1 MFKITIYNMKNGG
14 GFRKFEF
21 SEPKTAMSHFREHMD
36 ANNINDCHFYDDGF
50 NLWLAD
56 ENATGE
62 FMVMAAGNILDD
74 VRIELTAEKTFSRIQ
89 ENDIANMDRIKGKLR
104 EIGARHI
111 GRNDDGVGA
120 FIPSLDFWQYEN
132 RVFMIRETRSS
143 IDGHRFELYCSMD
156 FNSMDSAFRQ
166 IENFCLI
173 QTFRE

>member
-21 SEPKTAMSHFREHMD
+21 TEPKTAMSHFREHMD
-36 ANNINDCHFYDDGF
+36 AHNINDCHFYDDGF

-89 ENDIANMDRIKGKLR
+89 ENDIANIDRVKGKLYQL
-104 EIGARHI
+104 GARLVAI
-111 GRNDDGVGA
+111 NDDVHME
-120 FIPSLDFWQYEN
+120 FWQFEN
-132 RVFMIRETRSS
+132 RMFIIQRT
-143 IDGHRFELYCSMD
+143 GQQFQLYCSME

-166 IENFCLI
+166 IENVCRI
-173 QTFRE
+173 QTFMA